1 MLRFLYYLRICFRP
15 EKKTLPESCQKRKWN
30 RRSRK
35 KEPTRWLFD
44 SAESHIKSRAR
55 IFLCLLTLF
64 AKKQK
69 KVQISFSL
77 QGKVIFPLVGPTK
90 RTCVLLCNGIKANY
104 VFSWCLMPVAALFF
118 GVLLP
123 VFCVWLIRI
132 SDMISIPLRKNLNY
146 RQREKE
152 EMCKLSIKLS
162 GAIGCD
168 TPTLQTSLRAS
179 QKLDKRERERLGH
192 SHHCKRGREMCIATW
207 KTA

>member
-1 MLRFLYYLRICFRP
+1 MSSHSLRQKTKKKFKFHFHFKVRWSFHSSDRRSELVCCCVTELRPITFSVDVWCRLLRF
-15 EKKTLPESCQKRKWN
+15 
-30 RRSRK
+30 
-35 KEPTRWLFD
+35 
-44 SAESHIKSRAR
+44 
-55 IFLCLLTLF
+55 
-64 AKKQK
+64 
-69 KVQISFSL
+69 
-77 QGKVIFPLVGPTK
+77 
-90 RTCVLLCNGIKANY
+90 
-104 VFSWCLMPVAALFF
+104 FF

-179 QKLDKRERERLGH
+179 QKLDKRERETWTFPSLQE
-192 SHHCKRGREMCIATW
+192 RERECA
-207 KTA
+207 